1 MTFGSTEDQ
10 LTRYR
15 NFDSAYRRAV
25 RDELDM
31 GLANASKK
39 GLLEGALNPNSTI
52 DLSLISNLKVR
63 EQLRIQFHSDV
74 LRIEQLVRNAGVPGV
89 QLPSTNALGRR
100 SAMYS
105 TTTAGGY
112 SPVLDLLENATFSI
126 DPMAEPGMYVDPLL
140 SLRMRNNFSSV
151 SFGIG
156 KKSCKSKIK
165 KFNGPYS

>member
-1 MTFGSTEDQ
+1 MAFGSTKDQ
-10 LTRYR
+10 LGRYR
-15 NFDSAYRRAV
+15 NFDAAYRRAI
-25 RDELDM
+25 RDELDR

-39 GLLEGALNPNSTI
+39 NLLEGALNPNSTI

-63 EQLRIQFHSDV
+63 EQLRTQFHTDV
-74 LRIEQLVRNAGVPGV
+74 LKIEQLVKNAGVPGV
-89 QLPSTNALGRR
+89 QLPSTNALGRK

-112 SPVLDLLENATFSI
+112 SPVFDLLENATFSI

-140 SLRMRNNFSSV
+140 SLRMRNRFSSI
-151 SFGIG
+151 SFRIR

-165 KFNGPYS
+165 NFHGSHS